1 MVEPCARGNWV
12 QSARNYKLDYP
23 IRRSSLK
30 FTLNYFSVQNCQCY
44 YDATGSP
51 RCYYAIGKN
60 RFTPNAQFLLL
71 LDHLEFER

>member
-30 FTLNYFSVQNCQCY
+30 FTLNYFSVQNCQWY

-51 RCYYAIGKN
+51 R
-60 RFTPNAQFLLL
+60 
-71 LDHLEFER
+71 